1 MLSKIILSRMPVKY
15 RLWGRIGLFRHGGMG
30 NAGYAISVFQ
40 DHFSRVEFTRKNGGF
55 IALELGPGDS
65 VASAIIARAFGAERC
80 YMVDA
85 GAFASD
91 DVASYRDVIT
101 SLREQNICVEDIR
114 LQSDITELLDQYGGV
129 YLTNGLDSLRS
140 LPDESVDFIWS
151 QAVLEHIPLREF
163 DATMREL
170 QRILRKDGVCSH
182 QVDLKDHMGSALN
195 NLRFSEEIWEA
206 EWMAQSGFYTNRIR
220 FSEMLE
226 RFNIAGFDVELLDV
240 GRWLTLPTPKTSLH
254 EKYSHFSDDDLC
266 VSVFDIL
273 LHKKR

>member
-1 MLSKIILSRMPVKY
+1 MLFKIILSRMPVKY
-15 RLWGRIGLFRHGGMG
+15 RFWGRIGLFRHGGMG
-30 NAGYAISVFQ
+30 NAGYAISVFLE
-40 DHFSRVEFTRKNGGF
+40 HFSKVEFMRKNDGF

-91 DVASYRDVIT
+91 NVASYRGVIT
-101 SLREQNICVEDIR
+101 SLRGQNIWVEDIKE
-114 LQSDITELLDQYGGV
+114 QSDITELLDQYGGV

-140 LPDESVDFIWS
+140 IPDESVDFIWS

-170 QRILRKDGVCSH
+170 QRILRKNGVCSH
-182 QVDLKDHMGSALN
+182 QVDLKDHLGAALN

-206 EWMAQSGFYTNRIR
+206 KWMAQSGFYTNRIR
-220 FSEMLE
+220 FSEMLDIFSE
-226 RFNIAGFDVELLDV
+226 VGFDVEV
-240 GRWLTLPTPKTSLH
+240 VSKEQWQRLPTKKSKMQS
-254 EKYSHFSDDDLC
+254 EFRKMSDEDLS
-266 VSVFDIL
+266 VAVFDVVL
-273 LHKKR
+273 RLR